1 MAFLDIVKELITN
14 KPVNLRSPYFAK
26 ADSDLKAQLEI
37 LIALKDHAPD
47 SIKSQ
52 IEQDIRNLEAG
63 SIGEENVAFELNNSY
78 MPIIILHDLNLE
90 HEGLKAQIDFMVI
103 TAKVTLI
110 IECKNLYGDIE
121 VNSNGDFIR
130 TTTYKGKTKREGI
143 YSPITQNARHLDLIK
158 AVRRTAKGNFL
169 SRTFFDNNFEANYKS
184 VVVLAN
190 PKTVINLKY
199 AKKEVKNKIIRCD
212 QLVDYMKRLYK
223 ESKQEPSLEKQMF
236 QLAEYYIGL
245 HKPNNTDYL
254 KRYGELIKTD
264 ELAVTSTELVI
275 SEDVENTPIF
285 IELKKYRLE
294 TSRAEGIKAFYIFS
308 NEQLLDLLTAMPKT
322 IDDLMKVKG
331 FNQVKC
337 QKYGAEI
344 LEIIKKYE

>member
-14 KPVNLRSPYFAK
+14 KPANLKSPYFAK
-26 ADSDLKAQLEI
+26 ADSDLKAHLET
-37 LIALKDHAPD
+37 LIELNEHAPAN
-47 SIKSQ
+47 IKLQ

-63 SIGEENVAFELNNSY
+63 RIGEENVAFELNNSF
-78 MPIIILHDLNLE
+78 MPIIVLHDLNLE

-143 YSPITQNARHLDLIK
+143 YSPITQNDRHMELIK
-158 AVRRTAKGNFL
+158 AVRRTAKSNFL
-169 SRTFFDNNFEANYKS
+169 LRTFFDKNFEENYKS

-190 PKTVINLKY
+190 PKTVIDLKK

-212 QLVDYMKRLYK
+212 QLVDYMKKLYK
-223 ESKQEPSLEKQMF
+223 ESKNEPSFEKHMF
-236 QLAEYYIGL
+236 ELAEYFISL
-245 HKPNNTDYL
+245 HKPNKTDYL
-254 KRYGELIKTD
+254 KKYGDIMKPD
-264 ELAVTSTELVI
+264 DSAITSTESLI
-275 SEDVENTPIF
+275 SEDIENTPIF
-285 IELKKYRLE
+285 IELKNYRLE

-308 NEQLLDLLTAMPKT
+308 NAQLLDLLKAMPKT

-331 FNQVKC
+331 FSEVKC
-337 QKYGAEI
+337 QKYGDSI